1 MSICRMAFA
10 PDLLVLYCVDGRR
23 RGDSRSPLAGPH
35 VWLHIIIPSYHVTYH
50 RPRTAETR
58 LETDEMILVHE
69 VQRLPKKEIQE
80 PKLFVFCFSLHC
92 VPALGG
98 RALSLLIPPGHS
110 LCGPSSSRRL
120 AEALLLSTWDKLLPM
135 GRRQFLGCLS
145 AQGAAGVRNRQKK
158 MLCMSDLPY
167 RKSLGRHGSSAPD
180 PANVQGVMPSN

>member
-1 MSICRMAFA
+1 MSYVREIVTQSDWNDPSCTEMKAQAQIDNGSFNSIVT
-10 PDLLVLYCVDGRR
+10 LKLVSV
-23 RGDSRSPLAGPH
+23 LA
-35 VWLHIIIPSYHVTYH
+35 T
-50 RPRTAETR
+50 T
-58 LETDEMILVHE
+58 
-69 VQRLPKKEIQE
+69 LPKKEIQE